1 MATTPASTLD
11 EMLAKTWKF
20 SEPTASKGGIKLSTA
35 YLSEGTPVSFML
47 GPKGEYPCTVPF
59 APSTFEG
66 KDSSGPK
73 TLVFNISDEMYRAA
87 LEMEKRA
94 REALGIDEAK
104 WNSCVKPAGQYPAT
118 LRVKVREPMIV
129 GEDRKVKELPVPWR
143 RLEANALVHVRGVYS
158 APRTGSG
165 LMLDLMQM
173 QFRLDESSSGAAPAQ
188 CVF

>member
-1 MATTPASTLD
+1 MAAAPTTLD
-11 EMLAKTWKF
+11 ETLAKTWRF
-20 SEPTASKGGIKLSTA
+20 SALTASKGGIKLSSA
-35 YLSEGTPVSFML
+35 SLSDGAPASFLL
-47 GPKGEYPCTVPF
+47 GPRGEYPCTVPF

-73 TLVFNISDEMYRAA
+73 TLVFNISDETYRLE

-94 REALGIDEAK
+94 REELGIDEAK

-118 LRVKVREPMIV
+118 LRVKVREPLLV

-143 RLEANALVHVRGVYS
+143 RLEANALVHVRGVYM

-188 CVF
+188 CIF

>member
-1 MATTPASTLD
+1 MATLD
-11 EMLAKTWKF
+11 ETLANKTWKF
-20 SEPTASKGGIKLSTA
+20 SEPTASKGGIKLSSA
-35 YLSEGTPVSFML
+35 SLSDGTPISFML
-47 GPKGEYPCTVPF
+47 GPRGEYPATVPF

-73 TLVFNISDEMYRAA
+73 TLVFNVSDEIYRLA
-87 LEMEKRA
+87 LEMERRA
-94 REALGIDEAK
+94 REALGIEEAK

-118 LRVKVREPMIV
+118 LRVKFREPLLV

-143 RLEANALVHVRGVYS
+143 RLQANALVHVRGVYS

-165 LMLDLMQM
+165 LMLDLAQM
-173 QFRLDESSSGAAPAQ
+173 QFRPDESSGSAPSQ